1 MFLGNT
7 YFRMK
12 CLTFGV
18 TSSPFVATRVL
29 HKLAEKVEN
38 QRVPD
43 TTQFYVDDCLSG
55 GATVSEAAELVDSLT
70 TALLSAGMILRKFRS
85 NDRELLQHIPEHLRE
100 EPEQVLAIKSADK
113 TLGIHWDPGRDKFR
127 ISVPVVDDM
136 TATKKMVAS
145 IAAQVYDLLR
155 WFSPFTITAKIL
167 LQQLWSAGVDWDDP
181 ITNNLQ

>member
-1 MFLGNT
+1 MAD
-7 YFRMK
+7 
-12 CLTFGV
+12 V
-18 TSSPFVATRVL
+18 I
-29 HKLAEKVEN
+29 
-38 QRVPD
+38 
-43 TTQFYVDDCLSG
+43 TTQFYVDDCLPG
-55 GATVSEAAELVDSLT
+55 TATVSEAAELVDSLT

-127 ISVPVVDDM
+127 ILVPVVDDM

>member
-1 MFLGNT
+1 
-7 YFRMK
+7 MK

-100 EPEQVLAIKSADK
+100 EPDK
-113 TLGIHWDPGRDKFR
+113 CWPSSQLTRPWESTGTQDVTSSGFQCQWW
-127 ISVPVVDDM
+127 M
-136 TATKKMVAS
+136 T
-145 IAAQVYDLLR
+145 
-155 WFSPFTITAKIL
+155 
-167 LQQLWSAGVDWDDP
+167 
-181 ITNNLQ
+181 